1 MKIWKATLVLFY
13 NMADEWE
20 SRFDFKLQDKP
31 FDINIY
37 VPDEWIYREGWSIV
51 SIPMNMNV
59 EKIDSGYKVVQ
70 GFDHD
75 LSKEELNKL
84 KRTMEE
90 RLGNYLYEEK
100 ENYIKKYEDKI
111 KAIGLGVACGR

>member
-13 NMADEWE
+13 NIDDKWE

-37 VPDEWIYREGWSIV
+37 VPDEWIYRNGWSIA

-59 EKIDSGYKVVQ
+59 EKIESGYRVTQ

-90 RLGNYLYEEK
+90 RLCSYLNEEK
-100 ENYIKKYEDKI
+100 EDYIKKYEDKI
-111 KAIGLGVACGR
+111 KAMEE

>member
-20 SRFDFKLQDKP
+20 LKFYFKLQDKP

-37 VPDEWIYREGWSIV
+37 VPDEWIYRNGWSIA

-59 EKIDSGYKVVQ
+59 EKIDSGYRVTQ
-70 GFDHD
+70 GFDYE

-90 RLGNYLYEEK
+90 KLGGYIYDEK
-100 ENYIKKYEDKI
+100 EDYIKKCEDKM

>member
-1 MKIWKATLVLFY
+1 M
-13 NMADEWE
+13 
-20 SRFDFKLQDKP
+20 
-31 FDINIY
+31 
-37 VPDEWIYREGWSIV
+37 PDEWIYRDGWSIT
-51 SIPMNMNV
+51 SIPMNMEV
-59 EKIDSGYKVVQ
+59 EQIVSGYRVTQ

-111 KAIGLGVACGR
+111 KAIEE

>member
-1 MKIWKATLVLFY
+1 MKIWKAVLVLFY
-13 NMADEWE
+13 NMEDEWE
-20 SRFDFKLQDKP
+20 SKFYFEPQDKL

-37 VPDEWIYREGWSIV
+37 VPDEWIYREGWSIA

-59 EKIDSGYKVVQ
+59 EKIESGYKVVQ

-84 KRTMEE
+84 KRTMEDK
-90 RLGNYLYEEK
+90 LKDYLNEEK
-100 ENYIKKYEDKI
+100 EDYLKTYEDKM
-111 KAIGLGVACGR
+111 KAIEE

>member
-1 MKIWKATLVLFY
+1 MKIWKAILVLFY

-20 SRFDFKLQDKP
+20 SKFYFEPQDKP

-37 VPDEWIYREGWSIV
+37 VPDEWIYREGWSIA

-59 EKIDSGYKVVQ
+59 EKIESGYKVVQ

-84 KRTMEE
+84 KRTMEDK
-90 RLGNYLYEEK
+90 LKDYLNEEK
-100 ENYIKKYEDKI
+100 EDYLKTYEDKM
-111 KAIGLGVACGR
+111 KAIEE

>member
-13 NMADEWE
+13 NIDDEWE
-20 SRFDFKLQDKP
+20 SRFYFEPQDKP

-59 EKIDSGYKVVQ
+59 EKIDSGYEVVQ

-90 RLGNYLYEEK
+90 RLGNYLNEEK
-100 ENYIKKYEDKI
+100 EDYIKKYEDKMR
-111 KAIGLGVACGR
+111 AIGLCVACGR

>member
-13 NMADEWE
+13 NIDDEWE
-20 SRFDFKLQDKP
+20 SRFTFELQDKP
-31 FDINIY
+31 FEINIY
-37 VPDEWIYREGWSIV
+37 VPDEWIYRDGWSIT

-59 EKIDSGYKVVQ
+59 EPTTCGYKVVQ

-90 RLGNYLYEEK
+90 RLGNYFYEEK
-100 ENYIKKYEDKI
+100 ENYIQNYEDKMR
-111 KAIGLGVACGR
+111 AIGLGVACGR

>member
-13 NMADEWE
+13 NIDDEWE
-20 SRFDFKLQDKP
+20 LRFTFELQDKP
-31 FDINIY
+31 FEINIY
-37 VPDEWIYREGWSIV
+37 VPDEWIYHDGWLSTR
-51 SIPMNMNV
+51 IPMIMEV
-59 EKIDSGYKVVQ
+59 EQIVDGYRVTQ
-70 GFDHD
+70 GFDHE

-111 KAIGLGVACGR
+111 KAIEE

>member
-20 SRFDFKLQDKP
+20 SRFDFELQDKP
-31 FDINIY
+31 FEINMY
-37 VPDEWIYREGWSIV
+37 VIDEWIYREGWSIA

-59 EKIDSGYKVVQ
+59 EKIESGYKVVQ

-84 KRTMEE
+84 KRTMEDK
-90 RLGNYLYEEK
+90 LKDYLNEEK
-100 ENYIKKYEDKI
+100 EDYLKTYEDKM
-111 KAIGLGVACGR
+111 KAIEE

>member
-13 NMADEWE
+13 NIDDKWE

-37 VPDEWIYREGWSIV
+37 VPDEWIYRNGWSIA

-90 RLGNYLYEEK
+90 RLGGYLYDEK
-100 ENYIKKYEDKI
+100 EDYIKKYEDKMR
-111 KAIGLGVACGR
+111 AIGLGVACGR

>member
-20 SRFDFKLQDKP
+20 SKFCFEPQDKP

-37 VPDEWIYREGWSIV
+37 VPDEWIYHEGWLSTRIPMIMEVEQIV
-51 SIPMNMNV
+51 S
-59 EKIDSGYKVVQ
+59 GYRVTQ
-70 GFDHD
+70 GFDHE

-90 RLGNYLYEEK
+90 RLGGYICDEK
-100 ENYIKKYEDKI
+100 EDYIKKYEDKMR
-111 KAIGLGVACGR
+111 AIGLGIACGR

>member
-20 SRFDFKLQDKP
+20 SKFYFEPQDKP

-37 VPDEWIYREGWSIV
+37 VPDEWIYRNGWSIT
-51 SIPMNMNV
+51 SIPMNMEV
-59 EKIDSGYKVVQ
+59 EQIVSGYRVTQ

-90 RLGNYLYEEK
+90 RLCSYLNEEK
-100 ENYIKKYEDKI
+100 EDYIKKYEDRMR
-111 KAIGLGVACGR
+111 AIGLCVACGR